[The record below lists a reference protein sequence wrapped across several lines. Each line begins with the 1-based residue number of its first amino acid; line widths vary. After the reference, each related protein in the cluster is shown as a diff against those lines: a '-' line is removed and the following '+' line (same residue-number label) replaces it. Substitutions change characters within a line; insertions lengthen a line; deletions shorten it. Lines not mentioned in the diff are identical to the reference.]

1 MAETVKPYIDTDSWD
16 GKYTNG
22 DDLNYALGMVRAR
35 VLAKPKNA
43 GTVYDGLEGGLR
55 WTAKGTVDA
64 KLQAWVDES
73 SIDLLDATGGTAAS
87 NELRVIGLSD
97 SLFDDYVQGST
108 TYSNWLTTVKNGN
121 GFIERVYVAPNDLGF
136 WYIGN
141 YDSADGFL
149 RLDGRSYRNGT
160 SDAPDNIV
168 GGSGASWSIEIPHA
182 TADVPGVIRT
192 GYTTSNLNRKLNI
205 DGNGNGY
212 ITQIDTK
219 MSNKAYAAGT
229 DTNVVVGTR
238 ITSNTTLA
246 DVTKTLT
253 AGTWMGITG
262 TTSAITFNWAP
273 KDVQFNPAN
282 YVLGDDVLTLLGE
295 SYNGSTPDNVIGTS
309 GAAWQIAVPFA
320 SYTPASGSTEAQYQ
334 PGVINLGHPGGSVTQ
349 NSLSYLNLPLL
360 TDSNHRAYVS
370 LNEALF
376 GGINAII
383 NYGDTHQAE
392 LSGEGIINTDGTID
406 IQQNS
411 TAVQSRSFIE
421 LKVSSSMFNNPLVMS
436 TSSGKSTVGLMIGGK
451 TSGTYVQSGLIVYED
466 QEGYEDGLA
475 VNLLSSSPL
484 GFSEHGEIT
493 FNHDPYS
500 LTVQPLSATDVPRL
514 TINPSYFNK
523 NSFIFTPTVTNSTV
537 TAEDLNIRIAT
548 TGSGANNALAIVS
561 GNSDVITSNTAQ
573 GLYVKDATASQ
584 AGVAKVA
591 NVRSSA
597 ITSTTGNTNGNYYGV
612 EKDSA
617 NKTFVAIPNSSTSG
631 KGVVQLSNTYSGSS
645 DQYTAATSKALSDA
659 YNAIMTTIGGL
670 EGVHFVIYSS
680 YENLPDISTE
690 DNYNRYKNIIGLVPI
705 SGASA
710 PDAYAEYV
718 AIKKITSSTT
728 TYAWEKIGDT
738 NIDLSGYVQFTD
750 NIGSAGVTAIVQ
762 DVFGF

>member
-1 MAETVKPYIDTDSWD
+1 MAENVKPYNQTDSWD

-22 DDLNYALGMVRAR
+22 DDLNYALGLVRAR
-35 VLAKPKNA
+35 VLAKPKGT

-55 WTAKGTVDA
+55 WTLKGSVNA
-64 KLQAWVDES
+64 KLQAWPDGS
-73 SIDLLDATGGTAAS
+73 SISLLDATGGTSAS
-87 NELRVIGLSD
+87 DELRVIGLSD
-97 SLFDDYVQGST
+97 SLFDDYVQGNTS
-108 TYSNWLTTVKNGN
+108 YSNWLTTVKNGN
-121 GFIERVYVAPNDLGF
+121 DFIERVYVAPNDLGF
-136 WYIGN
+136 SYRGG
-141 YDSADGFL
+141 YYADDGYL
-149 RLDGRSYRNGT
+149 RLGGRSYSGNID
-160 SDAPDNIV
+160 SPDNI
-168 GGSGASWSIEIPHA
+168 GGSGASWSIDIPHA

-192 GYTTSNLNRKLNI
+192 GYTTSGLNRKLNI

-219 MSNKAYAAGT
+219 MSNKSYTAGT
-229 DTNVVVGTR
+229 DTKVVVGTK
-238 ITSNTTLA
+238 ITGNTTLT

-253 AGTWMGITG
+253 AGTWMGIVG
-262 TTSAITFNWAP
+262 TASAITFNWAP
-273 KDVQFNPAN
+273 KDLIFDPGN
-282 YVLGDDVLTLLGE
+282 YILGDESLMLFGK
-295 SYNGSTPDNVIGTS
+295 SYNGSTPDNVIGDS
-309 GAAWQIAVPFA
+309 GAAWSIAVPFA
-320 SYTPASGSTEAQYQ
+320 SYTPASGSTEAKYQ

-349 NSLSYLNLPLL
+349 SGLSYLNLPLL
-360 TDSNHRAYVS
+360 TDTNGRAYTS

-421 LKVSSSMFNNPLVMS
+421 LKVSSSMFDNPLIMS

-451 TSGTYVQSGLIVYED
+451 TYGTYVQSGLTVHKN

-475 VNLLSSSPL
+475 INLLSSSPL
-484 GFSEHGEIT
+484 GFSEHGELT

-548 TGSGANNALAIVS
+548 TGSGANNALAIAS
-561 GNSDVITSNTAQ
+561 GNSETPVVNTAQ

-645 DQYTAATSKALSDA
+645 DQTTAPTSKALSDA
-659 YNAIMTTIGGL
+659 YTDLLAKITGATFHFEIFSTLPTASSAYGTTIAL
-670 EGVHFVIYSS
+670 ILQSS
-680 YENLPDISTE
+680 SA
-690 DNYNRYKNIIGLVPI
+690 
-705 SGASA
+705 SGSN
-710 PDAYAEYV
+710 YAEY
-718 AIKKITSSTT
+718 ACIDKGTT
-728 TYAWEKIGDT
+728 ASPNWAWEKIGDT
-738 NIDLSGYVQFTD
+738 SFELQ
-750 NIGSAGVTAIVQ
+750 NIGSAGVTAIVE